1 MFVSKTDV
9 ACDFSVFFVI
19 RKSIDT
25 TERDIDLDEASEVP
39 SQSAETSDPG
49 LPGNMIYTEE
59 FMNSVKVSGF
69 PNHEL
74 RLKHGARI
82 MMLRNIDHP
91 SGLCNGTRLLVTN
104 PSDHVIGA
112 KVITGDK
119 VGKTVL
125 IPRIFLSPTVGKL
138 PFRMRRK
145 QFPVA
150 LAFAM
155 TINKS
160 QGQTLEKVG
169 LYLPRPVFTHGQLYV
184 AVSRVTSRSGLKIL
198 ITDEHGKAQSKTLNM
213 VYNEVFQNI

>member
-74 RLKHGARI
+74 RLKRGAPI
-82 MMLRNIDHP
+82 MMHRNIDP
-91 SGLCNGTRLLVTN
+91 TGGLCNGTRLLVTN

-112 KVITGDK
+112 KVITCYR
-119 VGKTVL
+119 L
-125 IPRIFLSPTVGKL
+125 LENYLSG
-138 PFRMRRK
+138 
-145 QFPVA
+145 
-150 LAFAM
+150 
-155 TINKS
+155 
-160 QGQTLEKVG
+160 
-169 LYLPRPVFTHGQLYV
+169 
-184 AVSRVTSRSGLKIL
+184 
-198 ITDEHGKAQSKTLNM
+198 
-213 VYNEVFQNI
+213 